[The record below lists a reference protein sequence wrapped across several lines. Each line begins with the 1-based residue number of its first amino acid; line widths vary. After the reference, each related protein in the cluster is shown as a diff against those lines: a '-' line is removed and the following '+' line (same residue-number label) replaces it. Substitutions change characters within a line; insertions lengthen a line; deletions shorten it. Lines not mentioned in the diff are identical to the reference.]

1 MAIIII
7 ICIRTQALYT
17 GCIIFVILEVVK
29 VLAPF
34 YWVAVELKKNVDY
47 SILYISHNFK
57 VVLLK
62 IIF

>member
-7 ICIRTQALYT
+7 LCIHAQALYT
-17 GCIIFVILEVVK
+17 GSIIFVVLEVVK
-29 VLAPF
+29 ILAPF
-34 YWVAVELKKNVDY
+34 YWVALELKGNADY
-47 SILYISHNFK
+47 NILYISHNFK